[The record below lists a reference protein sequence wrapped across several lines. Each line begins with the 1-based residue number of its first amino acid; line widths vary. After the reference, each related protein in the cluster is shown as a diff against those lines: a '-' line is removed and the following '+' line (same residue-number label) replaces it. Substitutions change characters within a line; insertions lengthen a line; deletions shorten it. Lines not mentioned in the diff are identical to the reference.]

1 MEAFKIPSLK
11 SDAKN
16 VIKMDN
22 IEVRRKRL
30 EEQARQAS
38 VELEQLEVEA
48 QIVAKEKIEYDKV
61 RKSDLITEAEE
72 YENAAK
78 ETGLSREDVH
88 NRLRWAKQ
96 ARADAVAIF
105 IPGVDDA
112 VAPVEL
118 PEPTSISERLIG
130 WLSAHGMAWSFQIV
144 FLALIAW
151 FCYDKVVDSMH
162 DIQKINA
169 EMQAQGRV
177 AEMLAPPVDDTDL
190 QQLFF
195 DKLQLITD
203 VGFGL
208 FILLVMAPHVLIT
221 IIPFIKEPKNLWKP
235 FFELPERDK
244 QWLAFAWSALVLL
257 VTIYSHPHK

>member
-11 SDAKN
+11 GDAKN

-22 IEVRRKRL
+22 IDVRRKRL
-30 EEQARQAS
+30 EEQAKQAS
-38 VELEQLEVEA
+38 ADLKQLDVEA
-48 QIVAKEKIEYDKV
+48 QFIAKEKIEADKI
-61 RKSDLITEAEE
+61 RKAELLAQAEE
-72 YENAAK
+72 YENSLSDAGLTREDFNNRKKWAK
-78 ETGLSREDVH
+78 EV
-88 NRLRWAKQ
+88 
-96 ARADAVAIF
+96 RADAAKIF
-105 IPGVDDA
+105 IPGVDDV
-112 VAPVEL
+112 VAPVPK
-118 PEPTSISERLIG
+118 PEPTSISEKVIG
-130 WLSAHGMAWSFQIV
+130 WLSAHGMAWSLQILL
-144 FLALIAW
+144 LALIAW
-151 FCYDKVVDSMH
+151 FCYDIVKDSMH

-169 EMQAQGRV
+169 EMQTQGRV

-235 FFELPERDK
+235 FF
-244 QWLAFAWSALVLL
+244 F
-257 VTIYSHPHK
+257 